1 MSSVGSVENVG
12 SATARRFIGNA
23 SIATVLQFSSAF
35 ITLTVAPYALR
46 KIGLEAYGLWALL
59 TTLTRYV
66 LLADFGIGPS
76 ITRHVAQYAVQKN
89 SAAVRS
95 ATTIGTLYY
104 LLMALPVLLLAIF
117 AAPAYLRTLHL
128 SPAFAPAAEP
138 LLLLFVGASMTS
150 LILWSSQSATL
161 SGLGQF
167 GNTAL
172 VNGIAS
178 LAYTFSAFLFLSLNF
193 GAKGLIFATL
203 TQSLVA
209 GALGHLRLL
218 QVDGG
223 IYIAPWKI
231 EKGVLRELLTFGAWS
246 QIGTIASLAIYDSP
260 GLIVGSM
267 LGIRAVGILDIGVRL
282 SRAIRAIAFN
292 FSGALLPTMSSR
304 HAATGPEGVLS
315 LLPHLLRTAAIIAFT
330 ATGLLIACSP
340 IVLPLWIGTRL
351 LDFRLVEIVIAGVS
365 ITYTIEML
373 VSVVATSVRGSGL
386 PWLEA
391 WYTITYAVSN
401 LILLVL
407 LTPRFGLIGTVSA
420 ALISVTLAAIT
431 FIARCDFEAVV
442 PRRVW
447 SQDRWLLKTFAA
459 WACATLALFLIS
471 HSVSQIAQNRAIGV
485 SALAAIVLTYVTFK
499 GGLLILMRAVK
510 RDDMDRIRTLL
521 PKRSLRTSP

>member
-1 MSSVGSVENVG
+1 MDSVSGVG
-12 SATARRFIGNA
+12 NAAARRFIGNA
-23 SIATVLQFSSAF
+23 SIGTVLQFSSAF
-35 ITLTVAPYALR
+35 ITLTVAPYALW

-76 ITRHVAQYAVQKN
+76 ITRHVAQYAVQKD

-104 LLMALPVLLLAIF
+104 LLMAFPVLLLAIF
-117 AAPAYLRTLHL
+117 AAPTYLQTLHL
-128 SPAFAPAAEP
+128 SPAFAVTAEP
-138 LLLLFVGASMTS
+138 LLLLFVLASMAS

-167 GNTAL
+167 GNCAL

-178 LAYTFSAFLFLSLNF
+178 LAYTIAAFLFLSLNL

-209 GALGHLRLL
+209 GTLGHLRLL
-218 QVDGG
+218 RLNGG

-231 EKGVLRELLTFGAWS
+231 EKRILRELITFGAWS
-246 QIGTIASLAIYDSP
+246 QIGTISNLLIYDSP
-260 GLIVGSM
+260 GLIVGSI
-267 LGIRAVGILDIGVRL
+267 LGIRAVGVLDIGVRL
-282 SRAIRAIAFN
+282 ARAIRAIAFN

-304 HAATGPEGVLS
+304 HAASGADGVLS
-315 LLPHLLRTAAIIAFT
+315 LLPHLLRTAAIIAFS
-330 ATGLLIACSP
+330 ATGLLIAASP
-340 IVLPLWIGTRL
+340 IVLPLWLGTRV
-351 LDFRLVEIVIAGVS
+351 LDFQLVEIVIAGVS

-391 WYTITYAVSN
+391 WYTVTYATSN
-401 LILLVL
+401 LLLL
-407 LTPRFGLIGTVSA
+407 FFLTPRFGLIGTVSA

-442 PRRVW
+442 PRRIW
-447 SQDRWLLKTFAA
+447 SQDRWLLKTFSA
-459 WACATLALFLIS
+459 WACATFAIFLLS
-471 HSVSQIAQNRAIGV
+471 RWMSPFAQHRAIGLA
-485 SALAAIVLTYVTFK
+485 ALAAVVLSYVTFK
-499 GGLLILMRAVK
+499 GGLLLLLRAVK
-510 RDDMDRIRTLL
+510 REDVNRL
-521 PKRSLRTSP
+521 RSLLQPGTP